1 MSRIIGDIDGKRALY
16 EALTRYNYFPNQ
28 RANVGEL
35 PPSITTRQYTPEIAE
50 ELAAVA
56 DVGDRRGGGYDLV
69 EYKATRYNNVP
80 RVLGLIHPKSYALLA
95 KCIHDNW
102 NVLQSVTGN
111 ENSIVKP
118 ELHEEDKR
126 LMVMNYE
133 EPMAK
138 VSRSHQKGFAK
149 RFRVQA
155 DIANCFNS
163 IYSHAIPWAAV
174 GIPQA
179 KTQKNDRQA
188 WFNQLDMYQRKTK
201 RNETQG
207 IPIGSATSSVVVELI
222 LGCVDKILNDKGYEF
237 YRYIDDY
244 TCYCDSDEE
253 AQRFL
258 QDLGDELATYKLT
271 LNLKKT
277 IIEDLP
283 SAVEDTWV
291 LELRGALPSR
301 LQNAGENEP
310 KLTATEVLT
319 FINRAIEVNKLT
331 PDGSVLKYAVSLV
344 MSHLDEHAAP
354 WLIEPL
360 LNLAWHFPVLLP
372 LLDLIL
378 TNEQIDPAIYRTQ
391 LIEIIR
397 VNADKRR
404 SDGMA
409 WPLHSLLRAG
419 SIVEDELADKVIASK
434 DCVSICLLLEM
445 GVHEQKVVA
454 FVNSWLQL
462 ASDYDK
468 DNYWL
473 LLYQLYFKELIQEPY
488 GDGVF
493 DILKNNNVNFLPGE
507 RISAAENRCTEIQ
520 QEMSSQAI
528 RNIFSPVPPAAVDT
542 VEQSS
547 EESPE
552 F

>member
-1 MSRIIGDIDGKRALY
+1 MSRIIGDTDGKRALY

-35 PPSITTRQYTPEIAE
+35 PPSITTRQFTPEIAE

-56 DVGDRRGGGYDLV
+56 DVGERRGGGYDLV

-80 RVLGLIHPKSYALLA
+80 RILGLIHPKSYALLA

-102 NVLQSVTGN
+102 GVLQSVTGN
-111 ENSIVKP
+111 QNSIIKP
-118 ELHEEDKR
+118 EFHEEDKR

-138 VSRSHQKGFAK
+138 VTRSHQKGFAK

-179 KTQKNDRQA
+179 KAQKNDRQA

-207 IPIGSATSSVVVELI
+207 IPIGSATSSIVVELI
-222 LGCVDKILNDKGYEF
+222 LGCVDKALIDKGYEF

-244 TCYCDSDEE
+244 TCYCNSDEE
-253 AQRFL
+253 AQRFI
-258 QDLGDELATYKLT
+258 QDLGDELATFKLT

-277 IIEDLP
+277 LIEDLP

-319 FINRAIEVNKLT
+319 FINRAIEVNKIT

-344 MSHLDEHAAP
+344 LSHFDDNAAF
-354 WLIEPL
+354 WLVEPL
-360 LNLAWHFPVLLP
+360 LNLAWHFPLLLP

-378 TNEQIDPAIYRTQ
+378 VNEQINPANYRSQ
-391 LIEIIR
+391 LIEIIK

-404 SDGMA
+404 SDGIA
-409 WPLHSLLRAG
+409 WPLHSLLSAG
-419 SIVEDELADKVIASK
+419 AIVEDGIADQVIASK
-434 DCVSICLLLEM
+434 DCVAICLLLEM
-445 GVHEQKVVA
+445 GTHEQKVID
-454 FVNSWLQL
+454 FVSSWLPL
-462 ASDYDK
+462 ASDYEK

-473 LLYQLYFKELIQEPY
+473 LLYQLYFKGLIQEPY

-493 DILKNNNVNFLPGE
+493 DILKNNDVNFLPGE
-507 RISAAENRCTEIQ
+507 RVSAAERRCTEIQ
-520 QEMSSQAI
+520 EEITSDAI
-528 RNIFSPVPPAAVDT
+528 DELLNSEPSIFDDEPVVA
-542 VEQSS
+542 
-547 EESPE
+547 EESQE
-552 F
+552 